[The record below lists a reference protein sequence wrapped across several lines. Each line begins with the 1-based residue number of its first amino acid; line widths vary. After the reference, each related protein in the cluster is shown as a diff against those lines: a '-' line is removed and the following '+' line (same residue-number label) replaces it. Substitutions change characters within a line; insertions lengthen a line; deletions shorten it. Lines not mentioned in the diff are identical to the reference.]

1 MNDIKDTDMS
11 NNEIIEYFR
20 WYDIPDCK
28 KYKELLTSKDREV
41 VKLAIEL
48 LVVDGIDA
56 YQIRRCREKFLGS
69 VYLGDNL
76 IGQMTINESKYY
88 GSPISI
94 VI

>member
-1 MNDIKDTDMS
+1 MNDVKDTDMS
-11 NNEIIEYFR
+11 NDEIIEYFR

-48 LVVDGIDA
+48 LVVDGVDA

-69 VYLGDNL
+69 VYLGDGL
-76 IGQMTINESKYY
+76 IEQMKYEWKYY
-88 GSPISI
+88 GPISI